1 MILDEPRIFIS
12 HGRVIWQ
19 PTAADLECGT
29 KESVICPSVTV
40 KMNSAQRQG
49 KLKEV

>member
-1 MILDEPRIFIS
+1 MFDELRILFAQ
-12 HGRVIWQ
+12 GRVIWQ

-29 KESVICPSVTV
+29 KEGVICPSVTV
-40 KMNSAQRQG
+40 KMNSAQRHG